1 MDTLHEVNIYEKVDR
16 AWYMMSKKTRI
27 SVKTGT
33 GMTAHADVG
42 EVIGQGTVG
51 GALASQVNIDR
62 GIKRYFCRSCDEIQY
77 GTIRF

>member
-1 MDTLHEVNIYEKVDR
+1 
-16 AWYMMSKKTRI
+16 MMSRNTRI

-33 GMTAHADVG
+33 GMTAEADVG

-62 GIKRYFCRSCDEIQY
+62 GIDRYFCGSSGKDSNSVLSIKKLDEIY
-77 GTIRF
+77 TI

>member
-1 MDTLHEVNIYEKVDR
+1 
-16 AWYMMSKKTRI
+16 MSKKTRI

-51 GALASQVNIDR
+51 GALASHVNIDK
-62 GIKRYFCRSCDEIQY
+62 GINRCDEIQY